1 MLNPDP
7 GKKDWVYIQPCIN
20 RLHKKNFGPKKF
32 HIIPK
37 KFAVIFVKLKFLFK
51 AKITIKRFETSD
63 PHSQHWAWV
72 LSQNMDVL
80 DWEKGSYISL
90 AVLTGIFVDIYKML

>member
-1 MLNPDP
+1 M
-7 GKKDWVYIQPCIN
+7 
-20 RLHKKNFGPKKF
+20 
-32 HIIPK
+32 
-37 KFAVIFVKLKFLFK
+37 FK